1 MCDITKVQIA
11 VNETYI
17 EWKDLKVKLGTEK
30 SLKSKLGILSNELLD
45 EGIAETILDIQMKHR
60 SYLNQLKRL
69 TKLVEDELI

>member
-1 MCDITKVQIA
+1 MCTITKLQVA
-11 VNETYI
+11 VNNTYA
-17 EWKDLKVKLGTEK
+17 EWKDLKTELRAKK
-30 SLKSKLGILSNELLD
+30 SLKEHLGIISNELLD